1 MGEDDL
7 PRLDA
12 AQMGAVAHL
21 YRGELY
27 RSTVWRTRLDTTT
40 NWAVVST
47 GIALSATFRDNLASP
62 LPLVLVGLLVTV
74 FLLFEARRYQDFD
87 VWQMR
92 ARLLETQFYAPMLA
106 GLPQEDGWRR
116 LLATDLNHPRYH
128 MSLVEAAGRRL
139 RRNYG
144 WILLIHAIAYYGKL
158 AINPGPLTSLDELW
172 ARAAIGPLEGHVVI
186 LMGLL
191 FHGSWVFLAVLSFYL
206 QERRRDQVRHGLG
219 HDRLKALLAGV
230 EIDSILG
237 DKRHDVE

>member
-1 MGEDDL
+1 MGENDL
-7 PRLDA
+7 PRLDP
-12 AQMGAVAHL
+12 AQTGAIAHL

-47 GIALSATFRDNLASP
+47 GIALSATFRDSMASP

-92 ARLLETQFYAPMLA
+92 TRLLETRFFVPMLK
-106 GLPQEDGWRR
+106 GLPPDDVWRS
-116 LLATDLNHPRYH
+116 LMAADLMAPHYH
-128 MSLVEAAGRRL
+128 MGLVEAAGRRL

-158 AINPGPLTSLDELW
+158 AIDPGPLTSLDELW
-172 ARAAIGPLEGHVVI
+172 KRAAIGPLGGHLVI

-191 FHGSWVFLAVLSFYL
+191 FHGSWVVLAGLSFYL
-206 QERRRDQVRHGLG
+206 QEKRQARISQGLG
-219 HDRLKALLAGV
+219 QDRLKALLAGIPM
-230 EIDSILG
+230 ESLPPLS
-237 DKRHDVE
+237 RHDPG

>member
-12 AQMGAVAHL
+12 AQTGAIAHL

-92 ARLLETQFYAPMLA
+92 ARLLETQFFVPMLK
-106 GLPQEDGWRR
+106 GLPADDPWRR
-116 LLATDLNHPRYH
+116 LLAADLLAPHYH
-128 MSLVEAAGRRL
+128 MGLIEAAGRRL

-144 WILLIHAIAYYGKL
+144 WILLIHALAYYGKL
-158 AINPGPLTSLDELW
+158 AIDPGPLTSVEELW
-172 ARAAIGPLEGHVVI
+172 RRAAIGPVGGHVVI

-191 FHGSWVFLAVLSFYL
+191 FHGGWVVLAVLSFYL
-206 QERRRDQVRHGLG
+206 QQRREGRVLRGQGQ
-219 HDRLKALLAGV
+219 DRLKALLAGAQV
-230 EIDSILG
+230 EVLSDPS
-237 DKRHDVE
+237 RHDLG